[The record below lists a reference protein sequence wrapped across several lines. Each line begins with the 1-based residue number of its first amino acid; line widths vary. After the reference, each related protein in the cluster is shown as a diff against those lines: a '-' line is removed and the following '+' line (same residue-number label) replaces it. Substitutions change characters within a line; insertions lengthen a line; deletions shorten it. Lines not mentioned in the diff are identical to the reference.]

1 MNTWVQCMYHVIEY
15 EGVQDFGQE
24 YWKLVYEKMNKEKHP
39 PEYIVMHH
47 FLAQHKKYVELRKT
61 KRDITFFS
69 KLKYNLLQQ
78 TLNGPFNTP
87 DNVDTFISLFWKT
100 QRIYNGFARFAHRF
114 RLKQSQLRID
124 SDLCLNPIASIDPN
138 AITIFQ
144 NASRYRFKISD
155 LINICNSA
163 LTNSDEFF
171 SEPMIP
177 KNPYTNLEFT
187 YPILYKIYNAV
198 RHSNYRMPILLH
210 LFYLSDFDINVFHD
224 KNEAIIRYEHIID
237 YAKNS
242 EDSEL
247 VAWVPY
253 MLTYTKMSQFIC
265 IHENFPNNILA
276 KVMRPFLKDYFISH
290 YSLYKTNEKH
300 KSLSRLKYKLQK
312 FHKRSPGFGRQIY
325 TKSVTK
331 RGFKISYITNCI
343 TYQQIHTN
351 NSILE
356 SSLDSD
362 SESDSE
368 SDELYESEV
377 SVEVGEVIQSR
388 VRLQALL
395 DVLTA
400 SINNTARHEVN
411 RIPSPISDSEMEME
425 TEIQTT
431 DIDSDDELVDT
442 HE

>member
-1 MNTWVQCMYHVIEY
+1 
-15 EGVQDFGQE
+15 
-24 YWKLVYEKMNKEKHP
+24 
-39 PEYIVMHH
+39 
-47 FLAQHKKYVELRKT
+47 
-61 KRDITFFS
+61 
-69 KLKYNLLQQ
+69 
-78 TLNGPFNTP
+78 
-87 DNVDTFISLFWKT
+87 
-100 QRIYNGFARFAHRF
+100 
-114 RLKQSQLRID
+114 
-124 SDLCLNPIASIDPN
+124 
-138 AITIFQ
+138 
-144 NASRYRFKISD
+144 
-155 LINICNSA
+155 
-163 LTNSDEFF
+163 
-171 SEPMIP
+171 
-177 KNPYTNLEFT
+177 
-187 YPILYKIYNAV
+187 
-198 RHSNYRMPILLH
+198 
-210 LFYLSDFDINVFHD
+210 
-224 KNEAIIRYEHIID
+224 IRYEHIID

-253 MLTYTKMSQFIC
+253 MLTYTKMSKFIC